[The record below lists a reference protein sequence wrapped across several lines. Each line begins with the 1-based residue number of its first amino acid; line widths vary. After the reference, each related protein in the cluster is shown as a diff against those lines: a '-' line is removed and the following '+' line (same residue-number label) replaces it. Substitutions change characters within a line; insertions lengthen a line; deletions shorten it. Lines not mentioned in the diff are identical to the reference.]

1 MASSDEA
8 RMLEEAKALPLS
20 ERVSHSSWKVR
31 SEAYVDIKE
40 SCDAAFSSE
49 DPMLLSAGTRSSD
62 SRG

>member
-1 MASSDEA
+1 
-8 RMLEEAKALPLS
+8 MLEEAKALPLS